1 MQRTRN
7 CPSGHN
13 KRRQVEA
20 VSAPA
25 PAAWR
30 ISACP
35 QACGTTA
42 VPDEG
47 GWMT

>member
-13 KRRQVEA
+13 KHRQMEA

-25 PAAWR
+25 HWR
-30 ISACP
+30 ISACRP
-35 QACGTTA
+35 ACGFVA
-42 VPDEG
+42 VPAEG
-47 GWMT
+47 SWMT